1 MFLSPLPIS
10 NCGLV
15 KKSRPTLTE
24 GTCMG
29 YLVSFVLGIF
39 VATVGVGGVATALD
53 KAVQKTQ
60 VYLLESAK

>member
-1 MFLSPLPIS
+1 MFLRHLPIPS
-10 NCGLV
+10 CRTV
-15 KKSRPTLTE
+15 KKNTFALTE
-24 GTCMG
+24 GTLMG

-60 VYLLESAK
+60 VYLLETSK

>member
-1 MFLSPLPIS
+1 
-10 NCGLV
+10 
-15 KKSRPTLTE
+15 
-24 GTCMG
+24 MG

-60 VYLLESAK
+60 VYLLESTK